1 MQEAAM
7 TSPVRWNI
15 VVSEETDLSLRR
27 HLGTRGMRKGDLSK
41 FIEEAV
47 RWRLLDETVQK
58 MKARNKGKSPRK
70 IAARV
75 EQALAEVR
83 AKRSRRRMSS

>member
-1 MQEAAM
+1 MAN
-7 TSPVRWNI
+7 PVRWNI

-27 HLGTRGMRKGDLSK
+27 HLGARGMRKGDLSK

-58 MKARNKGKSPRK
+58 IKARNKGKSSK
-70 IAARV
+70 EIDARIDR
-75 EQALAEVR
+75 ALTEVR
-83 AKRSRRRMSS
+83 ATRGRRNRH

>member
-1 MQEAAM
+1 MA
-7 TSPVRWNI
+7 SPVRWNI

-47 RWRLLDETVQK
+47 RWRLLDEAVQRV
-58 MKARNKGKSPRK
+58 KARNKGKSPRK
-70 IAARV
+70 IAGQI
-75 EQALAEVR
+75 EQAIAEPRLRRGRR
-83 AKRSRRRMSS
+83 ARH

>member
-1 MQEAAM
+1 MAN
-7 TSPVRWNI
+7 SVRWNI

-47 RWRLLDETVQK
+47 RWRLLDEAVQK
-58 MKARNKGKSPRK
+58 IKVRNKGKSPRK
-70 IAARV
+70 ISTQIERALTDTRTKRGRRARH
-75 EQALAEVR
+75 
-83 AKRSRRRMSS
+83 

>member
-1 MQEAAM
+1 MAN
-7 TSPVRWNI
+7 PVRWNI

-47 RWRLLDETVQK
+47 RWRLLDETAQK
-58 MKARNKGKSPRK
+58 VKAGNKGRSPRK
-70 IAARV
+70 IAAQID
-75 EQALAEVR
+75 QALNEVR
-83 AKRSRRRMSS
+83 TKRRRRVRH

>member
-1 MQEAAM
+1 MA
-7 TSPVRWNI
+7 SPVRWNI

-47 RWRLLDETVQK
+47 RWRLLDEAVQRV
-58 MKARNKGKSPRK
+58 KARNKSKSPRK
-70 IAARV
+70 ITGQIERAIVESRLRRGRRARH
-75 EQALAEVR
+75 
-83 AKRSRRRMSS
+83 

>member
-1 MQEAAM
+1 MA
-7 TSPVRWNI
+7 SPVRWNI

-47 RWRLLDETVQK
+47 RWRLLDEAVQRV
-58 MKARNKGKSPRK
+58 KARNKGKSPRK
-70 IAARV
+70 IAGRI
-75 EQALAEVR
+75 EQAIAESRLRRGRRVR
-83 AKRSRRRMSS
+83 H